1 MAKYKL
7 KLSPTVVLF
16 EARKILRETPDFRYH
31 GGDCAQE
38 PKGEALG
45 SCEYIEDGVG
55 SCLFGKA
62 LINLGVPAKFIAEHE
77 DKNIRVFWENTDL
90 SAFDERTVQT
100 LGRIQRMQDRNY
112 TYGEIY
118 ELQNAGILM

>member
-1 MAKYKL
+1 MAEYEFKL
-7 KLSPTVVLF
+7 LPYDVLMQ
-16 EARKILRETPDFRYH
+16 ARIILRATPDFRYH

-38 PKGEALG
+38 VGGKALG
-45 SCEYIEDGVG
+45 SCRYIEDGVG

-62 LINLGVPAKFIAEHE
+62 LLDLGVPADFISEQE
-77 DKNIRVFWENTDL
+77 ENNIRVFWDDADITDFQKRIVTEL
-90 SAFDERTVQT
+90 S
-100 LGRIQRMQDRNY
+100 RIQRMQDRNY

>member
-1 MAKYKL
+1 MAEYEF
-7 KLSPTVVLF
+7 KLSPQAVLM

-38 PKGEALG
+38 PKGEVLG
-45 SCEYIEDGVG
+45 SCQYIEDGVG

-62 LINLGVPAKFIAEHE
+62 LINLGVPAEFIAEHE
-77 DKNIRVFWENTDL
+77 DKNIRVFWENTGL
-90 SAFDERTVQT
+90 SDFQERIVQC

-118 ELQNAGILM
+118 ELESAGILM